1 MLVLPVFHD
10 ASAQEEVVGEETND
24 PLESVNRGIFEFN
37 RHVDSF
43 VLKPVATAYTTWVPG
58 FFRERVH
65 SMLVNLRAPV
75 VLANDLLQGEGERAG
90 ITVAR
95 FLVNSTLGFA
105 GMFDMATEM
114 GLEHH
119 DEDFGQ
125 TLAVWGVDEGP
136 YLMIPVLGPSN
147 LRDGAGRIV
156 DLFLDPFNYL
166 VDDEYIYARSGVA
179 LLDARARYSGMIED
193 LEATSIDLYATYR
206 TLYRQHRGDEI
217 RNGDLPPPAYLPVPD
232 MTLDELDDLEPSA
245 GSPARDETGELTLGM
260 TTDVFAAQSADPFL
274 EGRSA
279 GERDLPSPLESLP
292 SVLQSINVGLG
303 PDD

>member
-1 MLVLPVFHD
+1 
-10 ASAQEEVVGEETND
+10 
-24 PLESVNRGIFEFN
+24 VNRGIFEFN
-37 RHVDSF
+37 RHLDSF
-43 VLKPVATAYTTWVPG
+43 VLKPVATAYNTWIPG

-75 VLANDLLQGEGERAG
+75 ILANDLLQGEGERAG

-105 GMFDMATEM
+105 GMFDMAAEM

-125 TLAVWGVDEGP
+125 TLAVWGLGEGP
-136 YLMIPVLGPSN
+136 YLVIPLLGPSN
-147 LRDGAGRIV
+147 LRDGAGRVV

-179 LLDARARYSGMIED
+179 LLDARARHSGLIED

-217 RNGDLPPPAYLPVPD
+217 RNGDLPPPAYLPD
-232 MTLDELDDLEPSA
+232 MTLDELEDLEPAA
-245 GSPARDETGELTLGM
+245 GSPAQDEMGELTVGM
-260 TTDVFAAQSADPFL
+260 ITDVFAAQSADPIL

-279 GERDLPSPLESLP
+279 GEREIPSPLESLP
-292 SVLQSINVGLG
+292 SVLQSINVGL
-303 PDD
+303 DD